1 MMSRQSDGA
10 DYDYGPYEDEYRGF
24 DRAGDE
30 NGRGPVILFLALGV
44 LIIFAGVVWNTYRQ
58 GVRPAGSAIPVVD
71 ASEQPYKRVA
81 EASPDT
87 DNVRDTDKA
96 YYDLLEGKTDGPTV
110 ERAAIKS
117 RAPLRRDS
125 ETLAGAPEVE
135 IPAPPTVE
143 QTTER
148 TQIADIAEGLDPR
161 AEDTDSSEVQTASL
175 NSGPM
180 RLTRPAETPATT
192 APLEPAPVAPATVSR
207 FASQGTFQIQLAA
220 LRSETAAQDAWNR
233 VQQRHARLF
242 DGAVLN
248 IQRADLE
255 ARGVFYRLRVGSFET
270 RETASAFCSDYKAAG
285 GDCIVVAA
293 SR

>member
-1 MMSRQSDGA
+1 MSRQSDSA

-30 NGRGPVILFLALGV
+30 NGRGPLILFLALGV
-44 LIIFAGVVWNTYRQ
+44 LIIFAGVVLNTYRQ

-81 EASPDT
+81 EASSDG

-96 YYDLLEGKTDGPTV
+96 YYDLLEGRTDTATIEP
-110 ERAAIKS
+110 AAIKS
-117 RAPLRRDS
+117 RAPIRRES

-135 IPAPPTVE
+135 IPTPPAVE
-143 QTTER
+143 AATER
-148 TQIADIAEGLDPR
+148 TQSADLAEGLDPR
-161 AEDTDSSEVQTASL
+161 AEETSGSVQTASL
-175 NSGPM
+175 ESAPM
-180 RLTRPAETPATT
+180 RLTRTRETSGTT
-192 APLEPAPVAPATVSR
+192 LPLEPAPVAPAAVSR
-207 FASQGTFQIQLAA
+207 FTSQGGFQIQLAA

-233 VQQRHARLF
+233 IQQRHARLF